1 MIKSQLDNLN
11 ILPESTLPELAQ
23 QRLQAMRYFYRHCA
37 VTRDPPH
44 FKEKLKGAVTELRE
58 LEVRSS
64 RGLGRG
70 DASTPRNGARKDQTN
85 AKSSQRRNLFCLLYI
100 WYLMSATGNS
110 AMLVKGAGSSISIG
124 PMLNSDM
131 TKARPFHDA
140 V

>member
-11 ILPESTLPELAQ
+11 ILPESSLPELAQ

-70 DASTPRNGARKDQTN
+70 DASTPRNGARVLDLKTAVPQCARIEVDQH
-85 AKSSQRRNLFCLLYI
+85 CL
-100 WYLMSATGNS
+100 S
-110 AMLVKGAGSSISIG
+110 
-124 PMLNSDM
+124 
-131 TKARPFHDA
+131 
-140 V
+140 